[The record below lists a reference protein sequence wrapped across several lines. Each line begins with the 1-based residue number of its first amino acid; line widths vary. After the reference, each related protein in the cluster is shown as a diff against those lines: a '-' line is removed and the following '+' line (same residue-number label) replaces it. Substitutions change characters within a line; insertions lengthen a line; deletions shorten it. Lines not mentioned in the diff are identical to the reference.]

1 MVRTVSGLLQAVNH
15 DYTIWIVG
23 ATLLVFGLYWVSAKY
38 TLEKATRLTVTVV
51 DVDRHS

>member
-1 MVRTVSGLLQAVNH
+1 MVPTVSGLLQAINH

-38 TLEKATRLTVTVV
+38 YTLERLL
-51 DVDRHS
+51 D